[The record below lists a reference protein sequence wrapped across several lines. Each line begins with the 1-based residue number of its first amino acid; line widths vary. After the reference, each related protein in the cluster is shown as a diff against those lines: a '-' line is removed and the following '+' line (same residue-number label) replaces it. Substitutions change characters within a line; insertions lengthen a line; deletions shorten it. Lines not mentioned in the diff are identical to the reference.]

1 MKIVLM
7 NDSHLEEIIEI
18 DFMVFER
25 EEPRTVSNLKGLREK
40 DPEGCYVLLEDDV
53 LVGYSFAKTMGQE
66 GFLGPLGL
74 HPSHHGQGW
83 GKKLIKHSLDY
94 LKRQCKVIGLEV
106 RPDIGDNVG
115 LYHKLG
121 FHSSY
126 PSLILEVP
134 KMFQCNKEIS
144 SPNASEN
151 ESKSY
156 DIELFS
162 ELSADRKKLFLNKI
176 EIWTKQNLSGLSFK
190 NDLDLINHGGGDI
203 IIISQDN
210 GLLGVFAH
218 YPVVFPQLWG
228 VIKADNCQKE
238 VLMAGLNFYRENNP
252 QSEFLIGV
260 NSRYNDLVDLLIEGG
275 CKVIKSVNRMLL
287 DGFEGEYNEKSP
299 DFVMRAWHA

>member
-1 MKIVLM
+1 M
-7 NDSHLEEIIEI
+7 
-18 DFMVFER
+18 
-25 EEPRTVSNLKGLREK
+25 
-40 DPEGCYVLLEDDV
+40 EG
-53 LVGYSFAKTMGQE
+53 
-66 GFLGPLGL
+66 
-74 HPSHHGQGW
+74 
-83 GKKLIKHSLDY
+83 
-94 LKRQCKVIGLEV
+94 

-190 NDLDLINHGGGDI
+190 NDLDLINHDGGDI
-203 IIISQDN
+203 IISQDKIP
-210 GLLGVFAH
+210 LGFL
-218 YPVVFPQLWG
+218 PIIRLF
-228 VIKADNCQKE
+228 
-238 VLMAGLNFYRENNP
+238 
-252 QSEFLIGV
+252 FLIM
-260 NSRYNDLVDLLIEGG
+260 GG
-275 CKVIKSVNRMLL
+275 YKGR
-287 DGFEGEYNEKSP
+287 
-299 DFVMRAWHA
+299 